1 MRNRV
6 AAAKDGGYCVY
17 TLYPPPPPLPQ
28 TPRGHASVRYVH
40 THTHTTATAAA
51 EVCTR
56 TSGRINII
64 TKYKSKASF
73 ITKCPGKHI
82 NYNHKAETPHKLP
95 ALLAL
100 LIRVHK
106 SCRGGGPS
114 VAVAVVAVVAAS
126 PTRRYCETDV
136 CMYVRGGGVRKD
148 RGSEKNLRGMSLLR
162 FVWS

>member
-1 MRNRV
+1 M
-6 AAAKDGGYCVY
+6 
-17 TLYPPPPPLPQ
+17 
-28 TPRGHASVRYVH
+28 
-40 THTHTTATAAA
+40 

-114 VAVAVVAVVAAS
+114 VAVAVAVVAVVAAS

-136 CMYVRGGGVRKD
+136 CMCVRGGGVRKD
-148 RGSEKNLRGMSLLR
+148 RGNGENL
-162 FVWS
+162 